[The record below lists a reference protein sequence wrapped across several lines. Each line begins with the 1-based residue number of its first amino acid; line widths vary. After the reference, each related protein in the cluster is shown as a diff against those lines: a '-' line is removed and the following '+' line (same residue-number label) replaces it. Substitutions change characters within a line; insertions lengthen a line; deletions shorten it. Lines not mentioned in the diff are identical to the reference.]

1 MNSSHMRDFV
11 SLTWCDLLHF
21 PGCVRQNTSFFGTL
35 QFDTWQHFSQLF
47 QDLHLTTDWF
57 LLPYI
62 RVPAEHHEVQQN
74 PLHNSHFQTSAL
86 WELSDLV
93 RCCFELKINS
103 ICIDSIMQCFTNP
116 FPQGPVKVAL
126 SKVRIKV
133 RLMQKLLV
141 YQCIFVN
148 VRHVVFFKCC

>member
-21 PGCVRQNTSFFGTL
+21 PGCVRQNTSFFGTR
-35 QFDTWQHFSQLF
+35 QFDTRFSQLL

-62 RVPAEHHEVQQN
+62 RVPAEHHKVQQN

-86 WELSDLV
+86 CDLSDLV
-93 RCCFELKINS
+93 RCCIELKINS

-126 SKVRIKV
+126 SSQVDAKAPC
-133 RLMQKLLV
+133 LPS
-141 YQCIFVN
+141 CIFVN
-148 VRHVVFFKCC
+148 VRCGVF